1 MAQERVRGRRRY
13 SEAERREY
21 VRLSREGE
29 LTQSAFADRHGIK
42 VCTLRRWIYQ
52 DRDRMAGSGDTGRF
66 REISL
71 SVPGLGMSGT
81 VDILL
86 GDGITVRLTGDRSPE
101 FIGLVVSQ
109 LRRPC

>member
-1 MAQERVRGRRRY
+1 MEQGRVRGRRRY

-21 VRLSREGE
+21 VRLFRESE

-42 VCTLRRWIYQ
+42 FYTLRRWIDQ
-52 DRDRMAGSGDTGRF
+52 DRDRMADSGDAGRF

-71 SVPGLGMSGT
+71 SVSGLGMSGT

-86 GDGITVRLTGDRSPE
+86 GDGITVRLTGDRGS
-101 FIGLVVSQ
+101 
-109 LRRPC
+109 

>member
-21 VRLSREGE
+21 MRLFREGE
-29 LTQSAFADRHGIK
+29 VTQSAFADRHWIK

-86 GDGITVRLTGDRSPE
+86 GDGITVRLTGDRS
-101 FIGLVVSQ
+101 S
-109 LRRPC
+109 